1 MLFSPRNRIICPKT
15 LFAIRP
21 KPIKLAFYRSCAD
34 IYVIT
39 GNYTMTE
46 KNRTVAK
53 KLTLPKNFGKML
65 AGASVCYLAL
75 ALHLYRPYIP
85 KFQPVQYLFIANSI
99 AGALGCF
106 VLSRRWVSS
115 FVGSLLAGAIYGFGP
130 FALSF
135 AAYHPFAG
143 LPMAAVPWLFCQAA
157 FFRHNTLHKKN
168 FHEFVGLAVLTLL
181 PFAAIALFF
190 WVCAQPWWIK
200 GPFFPLPKTEQ
211 MTLTHMA
218 GFLVPLSAK
227 GSFAFA
233 FYHVPVAAIVMG
245 LCMYA
250 AAERFGVLLL
260 VALGF
265 ALAFFDTVTP
275 VSPVV
280 WALVPV
286 MFCAILAGLGMQGL
300 AWSGTADRKWILL
313 DIAFIAGCAILTTML
328 ATGQSAVISVKAA
341 ALMYWLSVILL
352 ATLFFI
358 AKASVR
364 WHILRW
370 ILLSAAMAIDIV
382 FGATLIIDKA
392 L

>member
-1 MLFSPRNRIICPKT
+1 
-15 LFAIRP
+15 
-21 KPIKLAFYRSCAD
+21 
-34 IYVIT
+34 
-39 GNYTMTE
+39 
-46 KNRTVAK
+46 
-53 KLTLPKNFGKML
+53 
-65 AGASVCYLAL
+65 
-75 ALHLYRPYIP
+75 
-85 KFQPVQYLFIANSI
+85 
-99 AGALGCF
+99 

-115 FVGSLLAGAIYGFGP
+115 FVGSLFAGAIYGFGP

-157 FFRHNTLHKKN
+157 FYRHNKLQKRN
-168 FHEFVGLAVLTLL
+168 FFELLGVVVFALL

-190 WVCAQPWWIK
+190 WVCAQPWWVK

-218 GFLVPLSAK
+218 GFLVPLS
-227 GSFAFA
+227 GNNSFAFA

-260 VALGF
+260 VVLGF
-265 ALAFFDTVTP
+265 VLAFFDTVTP

-280 WALVPV
+280 WCLVPV
-286 MFCAILAGLGMQGL
+286 MFCSILAGMGMQGL

-313 DIAFIAGCAILTTML
+313 DIAFIAGCAILTTIL
-328 ATGQSAVISVKAA
+328 ATSATAVISVKAA
-341 ALMYWLSVILL
+341 ALMYWLSTVLL
-352 ATLFFI
+352 MTLFFI

-370 ILLSAAMAIDIV
+370 ILLAAALAIDIV
-382 FGATLIIDKA
+382 FGATQIIDKA